1 MKRTLFFMACV
12 LAALTMS
19 AQENPNDVTET
30 RSDEMY
36 CDGMRWVF
44 RGSYTVESYTLDGSK
59 VVNGKTYGLLH
70 VHSDGYGARGTEAS
84 VSDPFNYTIGI
95 RYEDG
100 RLYVNMEDYLELFT
114 PGYIWR
120 TIGDG
125 NNLPYETTEDGDLVL
140 YDFSKNVGDTYCQL
154 ADGTTLTVTKTGVM
168 KTEDGVT
175 RRLLTLSNGLE
186 LIEGIGCTNSR
197 GLMLFWLNISPN
209 YHDYIGTFT
218 YFGKKLADGTYKA
231 ILAYDFKT
239 VDNQRRGITNKMLAK
254 GRRWVYD
261 YDNGQMKGTLTYSI
275 EGDTLLHAYHRAKL
289 CMTLVDSETKR
300 VVRSGYVGAFH
311 QLNEYLCYQAAG
323 SNEDV
328 FLYRFAANKGYFERN
343 GIARYVV
350 NKDDIVVNDN
360 TYHRLLLL
368 NYANGKLPLDKDS
381 LYYWVEGI
389 GSSKGLLEHWG
400 GALADS
406 IQFVACYDGET
417 CIFTNDDFY
426 KDSGQPIEFSTSL
439 QIVPLLYYIDLSTK
453 TASVYGSDDCKSL
466 SSIDILP
473 SVELWGINCTVD
485 KIADYAFK
493 GLTRLESIIIPES
506 VKEIGQDAFMDCTR
520 LTSITFPDGLRE
532 IGYQSFRDCT
542 RLTSITFPEGLKE
555 IGYQAFRGCTGITS
569 ISWPSSLD
577 VIGRA
582 SFAECNGL
590 TSVIL
595 PEGITTIGRWAFQT
609 CISLKVVDIPASVTS
624 MDHNVFDYCES
635 LKDVYCRPVTPPY
648 NGQRLFYNANPDAT
662 LHVPAASLQV
672 YKETAPWCD
681 FKTIVPIETQMAYRP
696 FVEEG
701 KVWKVGNTQSILDNV
716 VQVVDYYYFDGDTI
730 VGGKTCK
737 QMRCQR
743 YVSPEHSTEYWTPTP
758 SLSKVGA
765 WYEEDKK
772 VYFYD
777 ESKQAMV
784 MKYDFSLAA
793 NDTLQ
798 FLTDWSSPFIIGP
811 KQTGGIEGFKG
822 VYRDIRMCGDEG
834 KSYHDTFWLEGVGCI
849 RGPISSP
856 CNPILGDPMP
866 EFLMSCTVGD
876 EVIYL
881 IDYYEDGATP
891 EAARK
896 QRIDFTHTIKTKPK
910 SRMMREEAEA
920 SLYGEYNDQQLG
932 INLDPLDDSY
942 LVQITDETGKA
953 VYEKAVNAGSIVG
966 LNIDISDYAE
976 GRYTITVENNDESF
990 TAQFDTQRTGISL
1003 TPALIRG
1010 EEAIYNLQGQRIS
1023 SLRKGLNIVN
1033 GRKVY
1038 VK

>member
-1 MKRTLFFMACV
+1 MACV

-44 RGSYTVESYTLDGSK
+44 RGGYTVESYTLDGSK

-125 NNLPYETTEDGDLVL
+125 NNLPYETTEDGELVL

-197 GLMLFWLNISPN
+197 GLMLYWLNISPN

-218 YFGKKLADGTYKA
+218 YFGKKLADGTYEA
-231 ILAYDFKT
+231 ILAYDFAT
-239 VDNQRRGITNKMLAK
+239 VDNQRMGITNKMLTK

-289 CMTLVDSETKR
+289 CMTLVDSETNK
-300 VVRSGYVGAFH
+300 VLRSGYVGAFH
-311 QLNEYLCYQAAG
+311 DINEYLCYQAAG

-368 NYANGKLPLDKDS
+368 NYNNGKLPLDKDS

-485 KIADYAFK
+485 KIADSAFK
-493 GLTRLESIIIPES
+493 GLTRLESITIPES
-506 VKEIGQDAFMDCTR
+506 V
-520 LTSITFPDGLRE
+520 RE
-532 IGYQSFRDCT
+532 IGADAFTDCT
-542 RLTSITFPEGLKE
+542 GLTSITFPEGLRE
-555 IGYQAFRGCTGITS
+555 IGYQAFKGCTGLTA
-569 ISWPSSLD
+569 ISWPSSLET
-577 VIGRA
+577 IGRA
-582 SFAECNGL
+582 SFFGCKGL

-595 PEGITTIGRWAFQT
+595 PEGLTTIGRWAFQT

-624 MDHNVFDYCES
+624 MDDNVFDHCES
-635 LKDVYCRPVTPPY
+635 LEDVYCRPLIPPY
-648 NGQRLFYNANPDAT
+648 NGQILFYKANPDAT
-662 LHVPAASLQV
+662 LHVPAASLEV
-672 YKETAPWCD
+672 YKNTRPWCN

-696 FVEEG
+696 LVEEG
-701 KVWKVGNTQSILDNV
+701 KVWKVGYGSRNPIQFV
-716 VQVVDYYYFDGDTI
+716 EYYYFEGDTI
-730 VGGKTCK
+730 IDERICK
-737 QMRCQR
+737 QIMCQR
-743 YVSPEHSTEYWTPTP
+743 YVTPDYSDYEVIMRYP
-758 SLSKVGA
+758 LLQRSGV

-772 VYFYD
+772 VYVYD
-777 ESKQAMV
+777 DTNNQFKL
-784 MKYDFSLAA
+784 KYDFSADA
-793 NDTLQ
+793 NDTVQIYNELYV
-798 FLTDWSSPFIIGP
+798 IGP
-811 KQTGGIEGFKG
+811 KQMGGIKGFKG
-822 VYRDIRMCGDEG
+822 VYRDVDNPGHTVL
-834 KSYHDTFWLEGVGCI
+834 KSTWLEGVGSI
-849 RGPISSP
+849 EGPIA
-856 CNPILGDPMP
+856 NVYLG
-866 EFLMSCTVGD
+866 EVYHGGAFLMSCTVGD
-876 EVIYL
+876 EVIYFN
-881 IDYYEDGATP
+881 DEYEDGAIP
-891 EAARK
+891 DAARK
-896 QRIDFTHTIKTKPK
+896 QRIDFTHTVKIKPQ
-910 SRMMREEAEA
+910 SRTTRGADT
-920 SLYGEYNDQQLG
+920 SLYGEYDEQQLG
-932 INLDPLDDSY
+932 INLNPLDDAY
-942 LVQITDETGKA
+942 VVRIIDQTGKA
-953 VYEKAVNAGSIVG
+953 VYEKAVNAGTIVG

-976 GRYTITVENNDESF
+976 GHYTITVENNDESF

-1023 SLRKGLNIVN
+1023 SLRKGLNIVD

>member
-1 MKRTLFFMACV
+1 MACV

-125 NNLPYETTEDGDLVL
+125 SNLPYETTEDGELVL

-485 KIADYAFK
+485 KIADSAFK
-493 GLTRLESIIIPES
+493 GLTRLESITIPES
-506 VKEIGQDAFMDCTR
+506 V
-520 LTSITFPDGLRE
+520 RE
-532 IGYQSFRDCT
+532 IGADAFTDCT
-542 RLTSITFPEGLKE
+542 GLTSITFPEGLRE
-555 IGYQAFRGCTGITS
+555 IGYQAFKGCTGLTAV
-569 ISWPSSLD
+569 SWPSSLET
-577 VIGRA
+577 IGRA
-582 SFAECNGL
+582 SFFGCKGL
-590 TSVIL
+590 TSVVL
-595 PEGITTIGRWAFQT
+595 PEGLTTIGRWAFQT

-624 MDHNVFDYCES
+624 MDDNVFDHCES
-635 LKDVYCRPVTPPY
+635 LEDVYCRPVTPPY
-648 NGQRLFYNANPDAT
+648 NGQKLFYKANLDAT

-681 FKTIVPIETQMAYRP
+681 FKTIVPLETQMAYRP
-696 FVEEG
+696 LVEDG
-701 KVWKVGNTQSILDNV
+701 KVWKLGTVDSGNP
-716 VQVVDYYYFDGDTI
+716 VQWVEYYYFDGDTI
-730 VGGKTCK
+730 IGGKICK
-737 QMRCQR
+737 QMMCQR
-743 YVSPEHSTEYWTPTP
+743 YINQDFAESNSISQSH
-758 SLSKVGA
+758 SLSYVGA

-772 VYFYD
+772 VYFCD
-777 ESKQAMV
+777 ATNNQFKL
-784 MKYDFSLAA
+784 KYDFSIDA

-798 FLTDWSSPFIIGP
+798 IDYFSYVIGP
-811 KQTGGIEGFKG
+811 RKTGGISGFKG
-822 VYRDIRMCGDEG
+822 VYRDVWKCEDDERN
-834 KSYHDTFWLEGVGCI
+834 YRCAPWLEGVGGVYAPPTTNVFNI
-849 RGPISSP
+849 E
-856 CNPILGDPMP
+856 LADPMW
-866 EFLMSCTVGD
+866 FLMSCTVGD
-876 EVIYL
+876 EVIYFN
-881 IDYYEDGATP
+881 DEYEDGATP
-891 EAARK
+891 DAARK
-896 QRIDFTHTIKTKPK
+896 QRIDFTHTIKIKPK
-910 SRMMREEAEA
+910 SRTTRGADA
-920 SLYGEYNDQQLG
+920 SLYGEYDEQQLG
-932 INLDPLDDSY
+932 INLNPLDDAY
-942 LVQITDETGKA
+942 VVRIIDQTGRV
-953 VYEKAVNAGSIVG
+953 VYEKAVNAGTIVG

>member
-1 MKRTLFFMACV
+1 MRKGLLL
-12 LAALTMS
+12 LALSLLPWAVQGQELTVS
-19 AQENPNDVTET
+19 DPQNSGYVTET

-36 CDGMRWVF
+36 CDGMMWVF
-44 RGSYTVESYTLDGSK
+44 RGSYNVVSCKLEGSK

-70 VHSDGYGARGTEAS
+70 VHSDLYGARGTEAS
-84 VSDPFNYTIGI
+84 VSNPYNSTIGI

-100 RLYVNMEDYLELFT
+100 CLYVNMEDYLELFT

-120 TIGDG
+120 TIGDDS
-125 NNLPYETTEDGDLVL
+125 NLPYETTEDGELVL

-154 ADGTTLTVTKTGVM
+154 ADGTTLTVNKTGVM

-197 GLMLFWLNISPN
+197 GLMLFWLNISPS

-218 YFGKKLADGTYKA
+218 YFGKKKADGTYEA
-231 ILAYDFKT
+231 ILAYDFAT
-239 VDNQRRGITNKMLAK
+239 VVNQRMGITNKMLAK

-289 CMTLVDSETKR
+289 CMTLVDNETNK

-328 FLYRFAANKGYFERN
+328 FLYRFASNKGYFERN

-350 NKDDIVVNDN
+350 NDDSIVVNDN

-368 NYANGKLPLDKDS
+368 NYANGQLPLDKDS

-426 KDSGQPIEFSTSL
+426 KDSGQLLEFSTSL
-439 QIVPLLYYIDLSTK
+439 QKGPLWYFVDLSTK
-453 TASVYGSDDCKSL
+453 TASVSGSENCKSL

-569 ISWPSSLD
+569 ISWPSSLE

-635 LKDVYCRPVTPPY
+635 LEDVYCRPVTPPY

-681 FKTIVPIETQMAYRP
+681 FKTIVPLETQIAYRP

-701 KVWKVGNTQSILDNV
+701 KVWKVGDVLSGNP
-716 VQVVDYYYFDGDTI
+716 VQLVEYYYFDGDTI
-730 VGGKTCK
+730 IGGKTCIK
-737 QMRCQR
+737 MMCQR
-743 YVSPEHSTEYWTPTP
+743 YVNPDHAESHFIIQSHSISY
-758 SLSKVGA
+758 VGA
-765 WYEEDKK
+765 WYEEGKK
-772 VYFYD
+772 VYVYD
-777 ESKQAMV
+777 SINNQFNLM
-784 MKYDFSLAA
+784 YDFSVNT
-793 NDTLQ
+793 NDTVQIRDCLYVV
-798 FLTDWSSPFIIGP
+798 GP
-811 KQTGGIEGFKG
+811 KQIGGIKGFKG
-822 VYRDIRMCGDEG
+822 VYENIRRCEDGTTSYSPTWMESVGSIDGPTKNVYYVDEA
-834 KSYHDTFWLEGVGCI
+834 
-849 RGPISSP
+849 
-856 CNPILGDPMP
+856 PMW
-866 EFLMSCTVGD
+866 FLMSCTVGD
-876 EVIYL
+876 EVIYFN
-881 IDYYEDGATP
+881 DEYEDGATP
-891 EAARK
+891 DAARK
-896 QRIDFTHTIKTKPK
+896 QRIDFTHTIKTRPK
-910 SRMMREEAEA
+910 SRITRGAEA

-932 INLDPLDDSY
+932 INLDPLDDAY
-942 LVQITDETGKA
+942 VVRIIDQTGRV
-953 VYEKAVNAGSIVG
+953 VYEKAVNAGTIVG

-990 TAQFDTQRTGISL
+990 TAQFDTQKTGISL

-1033 GRKVY
+1033 GGKVY

>member
-1 MKRTLFFMACV
+1 MACV

-19 AQENPNDVTET
+19 AQENSNDVTET

-36 CDGMRWVF
+36 CDGMMWVF
-44 RGSYTVESYTLDGSK
+44 RGSYNVVSCKLEGSK

-70 VHSDGYGARGTEAS
+70 VHSDLYGARGTEAS
-84 VSDPFNYTIGI
+84 VSNPYNSTIGI

-100 RLYVNMEDYLELFT
+100 RLYVNKEDYLELFT
-114 PGYIWR
+114 PEYIWR

-125 NNLPYETTEDGDLVL
+125 NNLPYETTEDGELVL

-197 GLMLFWLNISPN
+197 GLMLFWLNISPS

-218 YFGKKLADGTYKA
+218 YFGKKLADGTYEA
-231 ILAYDFKT
+231 ILAYDFET
-239 VDNQRRGITNKMLAK
+239 VANLRRGITNKMLTK

-289 CMTLVDSETKR
+289 CMTLVDNETNK

-328 FLYRFAANKGYFERN
+328 FLYRFASNKGYFERN

-368 NYANGKLPLDKDS
+368 NYANGQLPLDKDS

-389 GSSKGLLEHWG
+389 GSSKGLLEQWSG
-400 GALADS
+400 VLADS

-426 KDSGQPIEFSTSL
+426 KDSGQLLEFSTEL
-439 QIVPLLYYIDLSTK
+439 QKGPLWYFVDLSTK
-453 TASVYGSDDCKSL
+453 TASVSGSENCKSL

-569 ISWPSSLD
+569 ISWPSSLE

-595 PEGITTIGRWAFQT
+595 PEGITTIGRWAFEK
-609 CISLKVVDIPASVTS
+609 CINLKLVDIPASVTS

-696 FVEEG
+696 FVEDG
-701 KVWKVGNTQSILDNV
+701 KVWTVKVYSDGVSHNQWT
-716 VQVVDYYYFDGDTI
+716 DYYYFDGDTI
-730 VGGKTCK
+730 IGGQTCK
-737 QMRCQR
+737 RMM
-743 YVSPEHSTEYWTPTP
+743 YVTYVTNDNDEEWVNGVFTPVNHP
-758 SLSKVGA
+758 QQYNGA
-765 WYEEDKK
+765 WYEQDKK
-772 VYFYD
+772 VYYAYNGREQF
-777 ESKQAMV
+777 QLL
-784 MKYDFSLAA
+784 YDFTLSSGDSIPSPDGHLLAVYK
-793 NDTLQ
+793 L
-798 FLTDWSSPFIIGP
+798 S
-811 KQTGGIEGFKG
+811 GGITGFKG
-822 VYRDIRMCGDEG
+822 AYYEIDEVER
-834 KSYHDTFWLEGVGCI
+834 WLEGVGSESWPW
-849 RGPISSP
+849 RNHPRYFPGHQG
-856 CNPILGDPMP
+856 IL
-866 EFLMSCTVGD
+866 LACSVGD
-876 EVIYL
+876 EVIYYNSKM
-881 IDYYEDGATP
+881 DDPYVMGS
-891 EAARK
+891 RK
-896 QRIDFTHTIKTKPK
+896 QRIDFTHTIKIKPQ
-910 SRMMREEAEA
+910 SRTTRGTEA
-920 SLYGEYNDQQLG
+920 SLYGEYNEQQLG
-932 INLDPLDDSY
+932 INLDPIDDAYQVS
-942 LVQITDETGKA
+942 ITDETGKA
-953 VYEKAVNAGSIVG
+953 VYEKTVNAGNIVG
-966 LNIDISDYAE
+966 LNINISDYAE
-976 GRYTITVENNDESF
+976 GRYTVTVENSNESF
-990 TAQFDTQRTGISL
+990 TAQFDTHTTEIVEGRSKREEV
-1003 TPALIRG
+1003 RG
-1010 EEAIYNLQGQRIS
+1010 KIYNLQGQR
-1023 SLRKGLNIVN
+1023 LTQQPRKGVYIRD
-1033 GRKVY
+1033 GRKVV